1 MKKPIFFV
9 SMILVLLLVIGVLLA
24 ACGGNETT
32 TTAAPTETTAA
43 STQSTAAPTETSAA
57 STETTAAATTG
68 VIKIGHIRPLSGVMA
83 TTSDRMIKAFDFAFE
98 QVGYQATGKKIEII
112 VGDSKGDPATAVE
125 VARKMVE
132 SDGVS
137 MLVGPTQG
145 GEEMAVAAYASQV
158 GIPVLFTNP
167 APMGAATPDMA
178 FAVSGYGTE
187 PQISSAMGVYCYD
200 QAGYRN
206 VDLLSGDFAPG
217 HGFLGAFKAAFTK
230 KGGTIVQEIYT
241 PYPSEDF
248 SPYLTTLKDA
258 DAVVAWI
265 DGEQAIK
272 LLTQY
277 HQLSIDKRMPIVG
290 AFHGSFLAPFI
301 LSALPADVSDS
312 LVGALVPVPYSPL
325 LDTAVNTKFVA
336 DFKAKFNVLPEDMD
350 SGPYVGAQ
358 IIMHAL
364 EATNGDTTPAK
375 LRDALV
381 AVNFEGPEGPIKF
394 DPQTRAAIKTVYI
407 AKVAKQDGAFVWQP
421 VFTYPDVPPAGL

>member
-1 MKKPIFFV
+1 MKKLLFV
-9 SMILVLLLVIGVLLA
+9 GVALLLAMGLLVA
-24 ACGGNETT
+24 ACGEEEETT
-32 TTAAPTETTAA
+32 TTTAVSTDTTVAP
-43 STQSTAAPTETSAA
+43 PTGE
-57 STETTAAATTG
+57 

-83 TTSDRMIKAFDFAFE
+83 TTSERMVQAFDFAFE
-98 QVGYQATGKKIEII
+98 QVGYQVAGHPIEII

-132 SDGVS
+132 EDHVA
-137 MLVGPTQG
+137 MIVGPTQG
-145 GEEMAVAAYASQV
+145 GEQMAVAAFASQV
-158 GIPVLFTNP
+158 GVPVLFTNP
-167 APMGAATPDMA
+167 APMPATTPDFP

-187 PQISSAMGVYCYD
+187 PQISSAMGVYCYEE
-200 QAGYRN
+200 AGFRN
-206 VDLLSGDFAPG
+206 VDALAGDFAPG
-217 HGFLGAFKAAFTK
+217 HGFLGAFTAAFTA

-241 PYPSEDF
+241 PYPSQDF

-277 HQLSIDKRMPIVG
+277 HELSIDERMPIVG

-301 LSALPADVSDS
+301 MAALAPEVSES
-312 LVGALVPVPYSPL
+312 LIGAITPTPYSPL
-325 LDTAVNTKFVA
+325 LDTPVNQQFVA
-336 DFKAKFNVLPEDMD
+336 DYQAAFDLLPEDMD

-364 EATNGDTTPAK
+364 EATSGDTAAET

-381 AVNFEGPEGPIKF
+381 AVEFDGPEGPIKF
-394 DPQTRAAIKTVYI
+394 DVQSRAAIKTVYI
-407 AKVAKQDGAFVWQP
+407 CKIAKQGDVFVWDP
-421 VFTYPDVPPAGL
+421 IFTYEDVPPAGL

>member
-1 MKKPIFFV
+1 MKKLLFV
-9 SMILVLLLVIGVLLA
+9 GIGLVLLLAMGTLIA
-24 ACGGNETT
+24 ACGDNEATTTTTTTTVAPAETT
-32 TTAAPTETTAA
+32 TTVA
-43 STQSTAAPTETSAA
+43 SA
-57 STETTAAATTG
+57 G

-83 TTSDRMIKAFDFAFE
+83 TTSERMLKAFDFAFE
-98 QVGYQATGKKIEII
+98 QVDYQVAGYTIEI
-112 VGDSKGDPATAVE
+112 VTGDSKGDPATAVE

-132 SDGVS
+132 EDHVA

-145 GEEMAVAAYASQV
+145 GEQMAVAAYASQA

-167 APMGAATPDMA
+167 APMPSTAPDMP
-178 FAVSGYGTE
+178 FAVAGYGTE
-187 PQISSAMGVYCYD
+187 PQISSAMGVYCYEE
-200 QAGYRN
+200 AGFRK

-217 HGFLGAFKAAFTK
+217 HGFLGAFKTAFTN

-277 HQLSIDKRMPIVG
+277 HELSIDKRMPIVG

-301 LSALPADVSDS
+301 LSALPADVSES

-325 LDTAVNTKFVA
+325 LDTEVNTQFVA
-336 DFKAKFNVLPEDMD
+336 DFQAKFGVLPEDMD

-364 EATNGDTTPAK
+364 EATNGDTTPAT

-381 AVNFEGPEGPIKF
+381 AVSFDGPEGPIRF
-394 DPQTRAAIKTVYI
+394 DTATRAAIKTVYI
-407 AKVAKQDGAFVWQP
+407 AKVAKQDDVFVWDP
-421 VFTYPDVPPAGL
+421 IFTYPDVPPAGL